1 MKVVVCI
8 RQSTDGEINPFDA
21 SAYETALRI
30 SGAEITLLSMGPEKT
45 AAFLENLTR
54 LGAKDAVLLTD
65 KAFAG
70 ADTLAT
76 SYTLSLAIKRLK
88 PDLIICGRQSV
99 DGDTGQVGPS
109 LSVNTGY
116 KLITNIMS
124 VVSCEEKFVGIN
136 RAGETVTADFPALVT
151 VEKSLNLRLPSI
163 RSATAPVTVLGAADL
178 YADLSRCGLAGSPTR
193 VIKTFENEQDRRR
206 CKFIAPCELKT
217 AIEDGL
223 KKGAK
228 KNSPQVSE
236 RKLKDV
242 WIVGESP
249 LEMAETVSE
258 KITVVQMDAPEKMTE
273 LIKNGNPDAVLW
285 GSDPLSKA
293 IAPQVA
299 ALLKTGLCADCT
311 ALETDGE
318 TLYMYRPACSGN
330 IIAKIRCITSPPMAT
345 VRTAEEEQKNII
357 IGIGYGA
364 RESIPEI
371 KTFAENIG
379 AGIAATRKT
388 VDNDYL
394 PYELQVG
401 LTGKSVNPDIY
412 IALGISGAVH
422 HIAGIRQSGTIIAV
436 NPDKD
441 APIFKYA
448 DYGIIAEIKDIFI
461 NLVQNSL
468 RDYWE
473 LISKK

>member
-8 RQSTDGEINPFDA
+8 RQSADGEINPFDA

-30 SGAEITLLSMGPEKT
+30 KGAEITILSMGPEKT

-54 LGAKDAVLLTD
+54 LGAKAAVLLTD

-76 SYTLSLAIKRLK
+76 AYTLSLAIKRLK

-109 LSVNTGY
+109 LAVNTGY

-124 VVSCEEKFVGIN
+124 VVSCEKNIVGVN
-136 RAGETVTADFPALVT
+136 RAGKTVSANFPALIT
-151 VEKSLNLRLPSI
+151 VEKSHNLRRPSI
-163 RSATAPVTVLGAADL
+163 RSKTAPVTVLGATDL
-178 YADLSRCGLAGSPTR
+178 NADLSRCGLAGSPTR
-193 VIKTFENEQDRRR
+193 VINTFENEQDRRH
-206 CKFIAPCELKT
+206 CKFINPSELKS

-228 KNSPQVSE
+228 KIIPKVSE
-236 RKLKDV
+236 KKLKNV
-242 WIVGESP
+242 WIVGDSP
-249 LEMAETVSE
+249 RDAAETVAES
-258 KITVVQMDAPEKMTE
+258 ITVVTMGSPEEMAK
-273 LIKNGNPDAVLW
+273 LIRNGNPDAVLW

-293 IAPQVA
+293 VAPQVA
-299 ALLKTGLCADCT
+299 ALLRTGLCADCT

-318 TLYMYRPACSGN
+318 NLYMYRPACSGN

-345 VRTAEEEQKNII
+345 VRTAEESQNNII

-364 RESIPEI
+364 RESVAEI
-371 KTFAENIG
+371 KAFADSIG
-379 AGIAATRKT
+379 AGLASTRKM

-394 PYELQVG
+394 PYEIQVG
-401 LTGKSVNPDIY
+401 LTGKSVNPDVY

-422 HIAGIRQSGTIIAV
+422 HIAGIRQSGTVIAV
-436 NPDKD
+436 NHDKE

-448 DYGIIAEIKDIFI
+448 DYGIVAEIKDIFI
-461 NLVQNSL
+461 
-468 RDYWE
+468 
-473 LISKK
+473 

>member
-1 MKVVVCI
+1 MKIVVCI
-8 RQSTDGEINPFDA
+8 RQSADGEINPFDA

-30 SGAEITLLSMGPEKT
+30 EGAEITIMSMGPQKT

-54 LGAKDAVLLTD
+54 LGAKEAVLLTD

-76 SYTLSLAIKRLK
+76 SYTLSLAINRLK

-116 KLITNIMS
+116 KLLTNIMS
-124 VVSCEEKFVGIN
+124 VVSRKEGIDCVN
-136 RAGETVTADFPALVT
+136 REGETVSADFPALIT

-163 RSATAPVTVLGAADL
+163 RSKTAPVTVLGAEEL
-178 YADLSRCGLAGSPTR
+178 NADLSRCGLAGSPTR

-206 CKFIAPCELKT
+206 CKFIEPSELKA
-217 AIEDGL
+217 AIEEGL
-223 KKGAK
+223 KKDTK
-228 KNSPQVSE
+228 KIIPEMSE

-242 WIVGESP
+242 WIVGDSP
-249 LEMAETVSE
+249 REAAATVAEN
-258 KITVVQMDAPEKMTE
+258 ITVIPIDSPEKMAE
-273 LIKNGNPDAVLW
+273 IIKDGKPDAVLW

-330 IIAKIRCITSPPMAT
+330 IIAKIRCETMPPMAT
-345 VRTAEEEQKNII
+345 VRTAEKNQKNIV

-364 RESIPEI
+364 KDSITEI
-371 KTFAENIG
+371 KTLAEKTG
-379 AGIAATRKT
+379 AALSATRKM

-394 PYELQVG
+394 PYDIQVG
-401 LTGKSVNPDIY
+401 LTGKSVSPDVY
-412 IALGISGAVH
+412 IALGISGEVH
-422 HIAGIRQSGTIIAV
+422 HIAGMRQSGTVIAV
-436 NPDKD
+436 NTDSQ
-441 APIFKYA
+441 APIFKYS
-448 DYGIIAEIKDIFI
+448 DYGIVADINEIF
-461 NLVQNSL
+461 SL
-468 RDYWE
+468 
-473 LISKK
+473 L

>member
-8 RQSTDGEINPFDA
+8 RQSADGEINPFDA

-30 SGAEITLLSMGPEKT
+30 RGAEITLLSMGPEKT

-54 LGAKDAVLLTD
+54 LGAKEAILLTD

-76 SYTLSLAIKRLK
+76 SYTLSLAINQLK

-116 KLITNIMS
+116 KLLTNIMS
-124 VVSCEEKFVGIN
+124 VVSCEKNIVGVN
-136 RAGETVTADFPALVT
+136 RGGETVSADFPVLIT

-163 RSATAPVTVLGAADL
+163 RSKTAPVTVLGAADL
-178 YADLSRCGLAGSPTR
+178 NADLSRCGIAGSPTR

-206 CKFIAPCELKT
+206 CKFINPSELKS

-228 KNSPQVSE
+228 KISPQVSE
-236 RKLKDV
+236 KKLKNV
-242 WIVGESP
+242 WIVGEAP
-249 LEMAETVSE
+249 REAAKAVAET
-258 KITVVQMDAPEKMTE
+258 ITVVAMDSPEKMAE
-273 LIKNGNPDAVLW
+273 LIRNENPNAVLW

-293 IAPQVA
+293 VAPQVA

-330 IIAKIRCITSPPMAT
+330 IIAKIRCETAPPMAT
-345 VRTAEEEQKNII
+345 VRTAEQTSKNII

-364 RESIPEI
+364 KQSIPEI
-371 KTFAENIG
+371 KALAEKLG
-379 AGIAATRKT
+379 AGIAATRRM

-401 LTGKSVNPDIY
+401 LTGKSVNPDVY

-422 HIAGIRQSGTIIAV
+422 HIAGIRQSGTVIAV
-436 NPDKD
+436 NPNRD

-448 DYGIIAEIKDIFI
+448 DYGIVAEVKDIFI
-461 NLVQNSL
+461 V
-468 RDYWE
+468 DFE
-473 LISKK
+473 

>member
-1 MKVVVCI
+1 MKIVVCI
-8 RQSTDGEINPFDA
+8 RQSADGEINPFDA

-30 SGAEITLLSMGPEKT
+30 AGAEIVILSMGPEKT
-45 AAFLENLTR
+45 AAFLKNLTR
-54 LGAKDAVLLTD
+54 LGAKEAVLLTD

-76 SYTLSLAIKRLK
+76 SYTLSLAINRLK

-116 KLITNIMS
+116 RLLTNVMS
-124 VVSCEEKFVGIN
+124 VVSFEEKFIGVN
-136 RAGETVTADFPALVT
+136 RTGETV
-151 VEKSLNLRLPSI
+151 S
-163 RSATAPVTVLGAADL
+163 ADL
-178 YADLSRCGLAGSPTR
+178 NADLSRCGLAGSPTR

-206 CKFIAPCELKT
+206 CNFIAPSELKI

-223 KKGAK
+223 KKSAK
-228 KNSPQVSE
+228 KITPHVSDK
-236 RKLKDV
+236 KLENV

-249 LEMAETVSE
+249 REAAETIAE
-258 KITVVQMDAPEKMTE
+258 NITVVQMDSPQKMAE
-273 LIKNGNPDAVLW
+273 LIRNGSPNAVLW
-285 GSDPLSKA
+285 GSDTLSKA

-330 IIAKIRCITSPPMAT
+330 IIAKIRCETVPPMAT
-345 VRTAEEEQKNII
+345 VRTAEDSEKNII

-364 RESIPEI
+364 KESIPEI
-371 KTFAENIG
+371 KAFAKKLG
-379 AGIAATRKT
+379 AGIAATRKM

-401 LTGKSVNPDIY
+401 LTGKSVNPNVY
-412 IALGISGAVH
+412 ISFGVSGAVH
-422 HIAGIRQSGTIIAV
+422 HIAGIRQSGTVIAV

-441 APIFKYA
+441 APIFNFS
-448 DYGIIAEIKDIFI
+448 DYGIVASVDEVIPLLEKM
-461 NLVQNSL
+461 
-468 RDYWE
+468 
-473 LISKK
+473 

>member
-1 MKVVVCI
+1 MKIVVCI
-8 RQSTDGEINPFDA
+8 RQSADGEINPFDA

-30 SGAEITLLSMGPEKT
+30 GGAEIILLSMGPEKT

-54 LGAKDAVLLTD
+54 LGAKGALLLTD

-76 SYTLSLAIKRLK
+76 SYTLSLAIKQLK
-88 PDLIICGRQSV
+88 PNLIICGRQSV

-109 LSVNTGY
+109 LSVNAGY
-116 KLITNIMS
+116 RLLTNIMS
-124 VVSCEEKFVGIN
+124 VVSCDKKIVGIN
-136 RAGETVTADFPALVT
+136 RAGETVSADFPALIT

-178 YADLSRCGLAGSPTR
+178 NADLSRCGLAGSPTR
-193 VIKTFENEQDRRR
+193 VIKTFENEQDCRR
-206 CKFIAPCELKT
+206 CKFIAPSELKA
-217 AIEDGL
+217 AIEEGL
-223 KKGAK
+223 KKGSQKIAPK
-228 KNSPQVSE
+228 VSDK
-236 RKLKDV
+236 KLKSV
-242 WIVGESP
+242 LIVGDSP
-249 LEMAETVSE
+249 LKAAETVAES
-258 KITVVQMDAPEKMTE
+258 ITVIPLDSPEKMTG
-273 LIKNGNPDAVLW
+273 LIKNSRPDAVLW
-285 GSDPLSKA
+285 GSDPISKA

-330 IIAKIRCITSPPMAT
+330 IIAKIRCETSPPMAT
-345 VRTAEEEQKNII
+345 VRTAEEGQKNII

-371 KTFAENIG
+371 KALAESMG

-388 VDNDYL
+388 VDNDYM

-401 LTGKSVNPDIY
+401 LTGKSVNPDVY
-412 IALGISGAVH
+412 IALGVSGAVH

-436 NPDKD
+436 NPDKN

-448 DYGIIAEIKDIFI
+448 DYGIVADLKEI
-461 NLVQNSL
+461 L
-468 RDYWE
+468 
-473 LISKK
+473 

>member
-8 RQSTDGEINPFDA
+8 RQSADGEINPFDA

-30 SGAEITLLSMGPEKT
+30 KGAEITILSMGPEKT
-45 AAFLENLTR
+45 ADFLENLTR
-54 LGAKDAVLLTD
+54 LGAKEAVLLTD

-76 SYTLSLAIKRLK
+76 SYTLSLAINQLK

-109 LSVNTGY
+109 LSINIGY
-116 KLITNIMS
+116 KLLTNIMS
-124 VVSCEEKFVGIN
+124 VVSCEEKFVGFN
-136 RAGETVTADFPALVT
+136 REGETLSADFPALIT

-163 RSATAPVTVLGAADL
+163 RSKIAPVTVWSAADL
-178 YADLSRCGLAGSPTR
+178 NADLSRCGLAGSPTR

-206 CKFIAPCELKT
+206 CKFIAPTELKS
-217 AIEDGL
+217 AIENGL

-228 KNSPQVSE
+228 KIAHRFSE
-236 RKLKDV
+236 KKLKNV

-249 LEMAETVSE
+249 RKAAETVAES
-258 KITVVQMDAPEKMTE
+258 ITVVAMDSPEKTAE
-273 LIKNGNPDAVLW
+273 LIEKGKPDAVLW

-299 ALLKTGLCADCT
+299 ALLRTGLCADCT

-330 IIAKIRCITSPPMAT
+330 IIAKIRCETAPPMAT
-345 VRTAEEEQKNII
+345 VRTAEETEKNIV

-364 RESIPEI
+364 KEAIPEI
-371 KTFAENIG
+371 KTLAEKIG
-379 AGIAATRKT
+379 ASVGATRKT

-401 LTGKSVNPDIY
+401 LTGKSVNPDVY
-412 IALGISGAVH
+412 IAVGISGAVH
-422 HIAGIRQSGTIIAV
+422 HIAGIRSSGTVIAV
-436 NPDKD
+436 NPDRN
-441 APIFKYA
+441 APIFKYS
-448 DYGIIAEIKDIFI
+448 DYGIEATADEVIAFLK
-461 NLVQNSL
+461 
-468 RDYWE
+468 
-473 LISKK
+473 

>member
-1 MKVVVCI
+1 MKIVVCI
-8 RQSTDGEINPFDA
+8 RQSADGEINPFDA

-30 SGAEITLLSMGPEKT
+30 KDAQITILSMGPEKT

-54 LGAKDAVLLTD
+54 LGAKEAILLTD

-76 SYTLSLAIKRLK
+76 SYTLSLAINQLK

-109 LSVNTGY
+109 LSVNTCY
-116 KLITNIMS
+116 KLLTNIMS
-124 VVSCEEKFVGIN
+124 VASCEERIECIN
-136 RAGETVTADFPALVT
+136 RAGETVTADFPALIT

-163 RSATAPVTVLGAADL
+163 RSKTAPVTVLNVNDL
-178 YADLSRCGLAGSPTR
+178 NADLSRCGLAGSPTR

-206 CKFIAPCELKT
+206 CKFISPDGLNT

-223 KKGAK
+223 KKGAEK
-228 KNSPQVSE
+228 ITPKVSE
-236 RKLKDV
+236 KKLKNV
-242 WIVGESP
+242 WIVGDSPRDAANTVAES
-249 LEMAETVSE
+249 
-258 KITVVQMDAPEKMTE
+258 ITVIQIDTPEKMTE
-273 LIKNGNPDAVLW
+273 AIRGGKPDAVLW

-293 IAPQVA
+293 VAPQVA

-330 IIAKIRCITSPPMAT
+330 IIAKIRCETKPPMAT
-345 VRTAEEEQKNII
+345 VRTAEKEQKNIVV
-357 IGIGYGA
+357 GIGYGA
-364 RESIPEI
+364 KESITEI
-371 KTFAENIG
+371 KALADNLG
-379 AGIAATRKT
+379 AGIAATRKM

-394 PYELQVG
+394 PYDIQVG
-401 LTGKSVNPDIY
+401 LTGKSVNPEVY
-412 IALGISGAVH
+412 IAFGISGAVH
-422 HIAGIRQSGTIIAV
+422 HIAGIRQSGTVIAV

-441 APIFKYA
+441 AQIFKYA
-448 DYGIIAEIKDIFI
+448 DYGILASVDEVIASFK
-461 NLVQNSL
+461 NSL
-468 RDYWE
+468 
-473 LISKK
+473 

>member
-1 MKVVVCI
+1 MKIVVCI
-8 RQSTDGEINPFDA
+8 RQSADGEINPFDA

-30 SGAEITLLSMGPEKT
+30 EGAEITIMSMGPQKT

-54 LGAKDAVLLTD
+54 LGAKEAVLLTD

-76 SYTLSLAIKRLK
+76 SYTLSLAINRSK

-109 LSVNTGY
+109 LAVNTGY
-116 KLITNIMS
+116 KLLTNIMS
-124 VVSCEEKFVGIN
+124 VVSRKEGIDCVN
-136 RAGETVTADFPALVT
+136 REGETVSADFPALIT

-163 RSATAPVTVLGAADL
+163 RSKTAPVTVLGAEEL
-178 YADLSRCGLAGSPTR
+178 NADLSRCGLAGSPTR

-206 CKFIAPCELKT
+206 CKFIEPSELKA
-217 AIEDGL
+217 AIEEGL

-228 KNSPQVSE
+228 KIIPEMSE

-242 WIVGESP
+242 WIVGDSP
-249 LEMAETVSE
+249 REAAATVAEN
-258 KITVVQMDAPEKMTE
+258 ITVIPIDSPEKMAE
-273 LIKNGNPDAVLW
+273 IIKDGKPDAVLW

-330 IIAKIRCITSPPMAT
+330 IIAKIRCETAPPMAT
-345 VRTAEEEQKNII
+345 VRTTEKEQKNII

-364 RESIPEI
+364 KDNITEVKALAEKLGAEI
-371 KTFAENIG
+371 AT
-379 AGIAATRKT
+379 TRKM

-394 PYELQVG
+394 PYEIQVG
-401 LTGKSVNPDIY
+401 LTGKSVNPDVY
-412 IALGISGAVH
+412 IALGVSGAVH
-422 HIAGIRQSGTIIAV
+422 HIAGIRQSGTVIAV
-436 NPDKD
+436 NTDSQ
-441 APIFKYA
+441 APIFKYS
-448 DYGIIAEIKDIFI
+448 DYGIVADINEI
-461 NLVQNSL
+461 LSL
-468 RDYWE
+468 
-473 LISKK
+473 L

>member
-8 RQSTDGEINPFDA
+8 RQSADGEINPFDA

-30 SGAEITLLSMGPEKT
+30 RGAEITLLSMGPEKT

-54 LGAKDAVLLTD
+54 LGAKEAILLTD

-76 SYTLSLAIKRLK
+76 SYTLSLAINQLK

-116 KLITNIMS
+116 KLLTNIMS
-124 VVSCEEKFVGIN
+124 VVSCEKNIVGVN
-136 RAGETVTADFPALVT
+136 RGGETVSADFPVLIT

-163 RSATAPVTVLGAADL
+163 RSKTAPVTVLGAADL
-178 YADLSRCGLAGSPTR
+178 NADLSRCGIAGSPTR

-206 CKFIAPCELKT
+206 CKFINPSELKS

-228 KNSPQVSE
+228 KISPQVSE
-236 RKLKDV
+236 KKLKNV
-242 WIVGESP
+242 WIVGEAP
-249 LEMAETVSE
+249 REAAKAVAET
-258 KITVVQMDAPEKMTE
+258 ITVVAMDSPEKMAE
-273 LIKNGNPDAVLW
+273 LIRNENPNAVLW

-293 IAPQVA
+293 VAPQVA

-330 IIAKIRCITSPPMAT
+330 IIAKIRCETAPPMAT
-345 VRTAEEEQKNII
+345 VRTAEQTSKNII

-364 RESIPEI
+364 KQSIPEI
-371 KTFAENIG
+371 KALAENLG
-379 AGIAATRKT
+379 AGIAATRRM

-401 LTGKSVNPDIY
+401 LTGKSVNPDVY

-422 HIAGIRQSGTIIAV
+422 HIAGIRQSGTVIAV
-436 NPDKD
+436 NPNRD

-448 DYGIIAEIKDIFI
+448 DYGVVAEVKDIFI
-461 NLVQNSL
+461 V
-468 RDYWE
+468 DFE
-473 LISKK
+473 

>member
-1 MKVVVCI
+1 MKIVVCI
-8 RQSTDGEINPFDA
+8 RQSADGEINPFDA

-30 SGAEITLLSMGPEKT
+30 GGAEITLLSMGPEKT
-45 AAFLENLTR
+45 AAFLEDLTR
-54 LGAKDAVLLTD
+54 LGAKEAVLLTD

-76 SYTLSLAIKRLK
+76 SYTLSLGIKRLK

-116 KLITNIMS
+116 SLLTNIMS
-124 VVSCEEKFVGIN
+124 VVSCEKKITGIN
-136 RAGETVTADFPALVT
+136 RAGETVSSDFPALIT

-163 RSATAPVTVLGAADL
+163 RSKTAPVTVWGAEDL
-178 YADLSRCGLAGSPTR
+178 TADLSRCGLAGSPTR

-206 CKFIAPCELKT
+206 CKFITPSELKK
-217 AIEDGL
+217 AIENGV
-223 KKGAK
+223 KKGREK
-228 KNSPQVSE
+228 TVLPESKN
-236 RKLKDV
+236 KLENV

-249 LEMAETVSE
+249 REAAVTVG
-258 KITVVQMDAPEKMTE
+258 KNITVIQIDSLEKTVK
-273 LIKNGNPDAVLW
+273 LIREGKPDAVLW
-285 GSDPLSKA
+285 GSDPVSKA

-330 IIAKIRCITSPPMAT
+330 IIAKIRCETAPPMAT

-364 RESIPEI
+364 KEYIPEI
-371 KTFAENIG
+371 KAFAESMG

-394 PYELQVG
+394 PYQLQVG
-401 LTGKSVNPDIY
+401 LTGKSVNPDVY
-412 IALGISGAVH
+412 VALGVSGAVH
-422 HIAGIRQSGTIIAV
+422 HIAGIKQSGTVIAV
-436 NPDKD
+436 NSDKD
-441 APIFKYA
+441 APIFKYS
-448 DYGIIAEIKDIFI
+448 DYGIVADIKEILSSSVF
-461 NLVQNSL
+461 
-468 RDYWE
+468 
-473 LISKK
+473 

>member
-8 RQSTDGEINPFDA
+8 RQSADGEINPFDA

-30 SGAEITLLSMGPEKT
+30 KDAQITILSMGPEKT

-54 LGAKDAVLLTD
+54 LGAKAAVLLTD

-76 SYTLSLAIKRLK
+76 AYTLSLAIKRLK

-116 KLITNIMS
+116 KLLTNIMS
-124 VVSCEEKFVGIN
+124 VAYCEERIECIN
-136 RAGETVTADFPALVT
+136 RAGETVTADFPALIT

-163 RSATAPVTVLGAADL
+163 RSKTAPVTLLNANDL
-178 YADLSRCGLAGSPTR
+178 NADLSRCGLAGSPTR

-206 CKFIAPCELKT
+206 CKFISPDGVNT

-228 KNSPQVSE
+228 KIVPQASE
-236 RKLKDV
+236 KKLKNV
-242 WIVGESP
+242 WIVGDSP
-249 LEMAETVSE
+249 REAAETVAE
-258 KITVVQMDAPEKMTE
+258 IITVITMDSPEKMAE
-273 LIKNGNPDAVLW
+273 LIRSGKPNAVLW

-293 IAPQVA
+293 VAPQVT

-330 IIAKIRCITSPPMAT
+330 IIAKIRCETAPPMAT

-364 RESIPEI
+364 KESIPEI
-371 KTFAENIG
+371 KALAQKIG
-379 AGIAATRKT
+379 AGIAATRKM

-394 PYELQVG
+394 SYELQVG
-401 LTGKSVNPDIY
+401 LTGKSVNPDVY

-422 HIAGIRQSGTIIAV
+422 HIAGIRQSGTVIAV
-436 NPDKD
+436 NHDKN

-448 DYGIIAEIKDIFI
+448 DYGIVSEVKDIFI
-461 NLVQNSL
+461 YS
-468 RDYWE
+468 
-473 LISKK
+473 

>member
-8 RQSTDGEINPFDA
+8 RQSADGEINPFDA

-30 SGAEITLLSMGPEKT
+30 KGAEITLLSMGPEKT

-54 LGAKDAVLLTD
+54 LGAKEAILLTD

-76 SYTLSLAIKRLK
+76 SYTLSLAINQLK

-116 KLITNIMS
+116 KLLTNIMS
-124 VVSCEEKFVGIN
+124 VVTCEKNIVGVN
-136 RAGETVTADFPALVT
+136 RGGETVSADFPVLIT

-163 RSATAPVTVLGAADL
+163 RSKTAPVTVLGAADL
-178 YADLSRCGLAGSPTR
+178 NADLSRCGIAGSPTR

-206 CKFIAPCELKT
+206 CKFINPSELKS

-228 KNSPQVSE
+228 KISPQVSE
-236 RKLKDV
+236 KKLKNV
-242 WIVGESP
+242 WIVGEAP
-249 LEMAETVSE
+249 REAAKAVAET
-258 KITVVQMDAPEKMTE
+258 ITVVAMDSPEKMAE
-273 LIKNGNPDAVLW
+273 LIRNENPNAVLW

-293 IAPQVA
+293 VAPQVA

-330 IIAKIRCITSPPMAT
+330 IIAKIRCETAPPMAT
-345 VRTAEEEQKNII
+345 VRTAEQTSKNII

-364 RESIPEI
+364 KQSIPEI
-371 KTFAENIG
+371 KALAEKLG
-379 AGIAATRKT
+379 AGIAATRRM

-401 LTGKSVNPDIY
+401 LTGKSVNPDVY

-422 HIAGIRQSGTIIAV
+422 HIAGIRQSGTVIAV
-436 NPDKD
+436 NPNRD

-448 DYGIIAEIKDIFI
+448 DYGVVAEVKDIFI
-461 NLVQNSL
+461 V
-468 RDYWE
+468 DFE
-473 LISKK
+473 

>member
-8 RQSTDGEINPFDA
+8 RQSADGEINPFDA

-30 SGAEITLLSMGPEKT
+30 KGAEITILSMGPEKT

-54 LGAKDAVLLTD
+54 LGAKAAVLLTD

-76 SYTLSLAIKRLK
+76 AYTLSLAIKRLK

-109 LSVNTGY
+109 LAVNTGY

-124 VVSCEEKFVGIN
+124 VVSCEKNIVGVN
-136 RAGETVTADFPALVT
+136 RAGKTVSANFPALIT
-151 VEKSLNLRLPSI
+151 VEKSHNLRLPSI
-163 RSATAPVTVLGAADL
+163 RSKTAPVTVLGATDL
-178 YADLSRCGLAGSPTR
+178 NADLSRCGLAGSPTR
-193 VIKTFENEQDRRR
+193 VINTFENEQDRRH
-206 CKFIAPCELKT
+206 CKFINPSELKS

-228 KNSPQVSE
+228 KIIPKVSE
-236 RKLKDV
+236 KKLKNV
-242 WIVGESP
+242 WIVGDSP
-249 LEMAETVSE
+249 RDAAETVAES
-258 KITVVQMDAPEKMTE
+258 ITVVTMGSPEEMAK
-273 LIKNGNPDAVLW
+273 LIRNGNPDAVLW

-293 IAPQVA
+293 VAPQVA
-299 ALLKTGLCADCT
+299 ALLRTGLCADCT

-318 TLYMYRPACSGN
+318 NLYMYRPACSGN

-345 VRTAEEEQKNII
+345 VRTAEESQNNII

-364 RESIPEI
+364 RESVAEI
-371 KTFAENIG
+371 KAFADSIG
-379 AGIAATRKT
+379 AGLASTRKM

-394 PYELQVG
+394 PYEIQVG
-401 LTGKSVNPDIY
+401 LTGKSVNPDVY

-422 HIAGIRQSGTIIAV
+422 HIAGIRQSGTVIAV
-436 NPDKD
+436 NHDKE

-448 DYGIIAEIKDIFI
+448 DYGIVAEIKDIFI
-461 NLVQNSL
+461 
-468 RDYWE
+468 
-473 LISKK
+473 

>member
-1 MKVVVCI
+1 MKIVVCI
-8 RQSTDGEINPFDA
+8 RQSADGEINPFDA

-30 SGAEITLLSMGPEKT
+30 GGAEITLLSMGPEKT
-45 AAFLENLTR
+45 ADFLENLTR
-54 LGAKDAVLLTD
+54 LGAKEAVLLTD

-76 SYTLSLAIKRLK
+76 SYTLSLGIKRLK

-116 KLITNIMS
+116 KLLTNIMS
-124 VVSCEEKFVGIN
+124 VVSCDEKIVGLN
-136 RAGETVTADFPALVT
+136 RAGETISADFPALIT

-163 RSATAPVTVLGAADL
+163 RSKTAPVTVWGATEL
-178 YADLSRCGLAGSPTR
+178 NADLSRCGLAGSPTR
-193 VIKTFENEQDRRR
+193 VIKIFENDQDRRR
-206 CKFIAPCELKT
+206 CKFISPDELKT

-228 KNSPQVSE
+228 KISPQESDK
-236 RKLKDV
+236 KLKNV
-242 WIVGESP
+242 WMVGESP
-249 LEMAETVSE
+249 HEAAETVGES
-258 KITVVQMDAPEKMTE
+258 ITVIPIDDPEKMAE
-273 LIKNGNPDAVLW
+273 LIRNGNPDAVFW

-330 IIAKIRCITSPPMAT
+330 IIAKIRCETAPPMAT

-364 RESIPEI
+364 KDNITEVKALAEKLGAEI
-371 KTFAENIG
+371 AT
-379 AGIAATRKT
+379 TRKM

-394 PYELQVG
+394 PYEIQVG
-401 LTGKSVNPDIY
+401 LTGKSVNPDVY
-412 IALGISGAVH
+412 IALGVSGAVH
-422 HIAGIRQSGTIIAV
+422 HIVGIRQSGTVIAV
-436 NPDKD
+436 NSNKD

-448 DYGIIAEIKDIFI
+448 DYGIITDIRAILSTSVF
-461 NLVQNSL
+461 
-468 RDYWE
+468 
-473 LISKK
+473 